1 MKKLSKQ
8 AFRSIKKLS
17 RQSLTITVFVFTLMW
32 GVDKITDFKFFNAF
46 DPISQALSDFELTD
60 YAFSNLRETPSVDQR
75 IVLVNLAPTRG
86 LIAQQIM
93 QLKALNPKVIGVDS
107 FFDCEGGLYDT
118 LNCPQL
124 LDTLGNLMLSNAI
137 QEAGNVVL
145 VSKLVQT
152 KALASKG
159 DSDEYDSI
167 EYSDKMFRDYA
178 YNAYASLPTDANYQD
193 DVKLCRSLFPKMTVN
208 GNEELAF
215 SVRLAMMYDSVKTEK
230 FLARNKYEEVIN
242 FRGNVELMDNRLSSI
257 SKEDISTTRYPIM
270 FYAIDWDKFLEE
282 QYLEDIFKGSIVML
296 GSMGSYF
303 GDLSWEDKFFTPL
316 NKKVAGRANP
326 DMFGLVVHA
335 NVVAMILNE
344 DYIGELK
351 EWHKYAIAIVVCF
364 FTIILFILIDRHLP
378 LWFDTLSVLIQVV
391 LLLTVSGSVVYFF
404 TNYSA
409 KLDLAL
415 TLAASALVGPAYDI
429 FKGFQNQF
437 NKWFTKK
444 PVEVLN
450 E

>member
-1 MKKLSKQ
+1 MKKLSLQ
-8 AFRSIKKLS
+8 A
-17 RQSLTITVFVFTLMW
+17 LTITAFVFILMW
-32 GVDKITDFKFFNAF
+32 GISKITDYKFFNAF

-60 YAFSNLRETPSVDQR
+60 YAFSNLRETPLVDQR
-75 IVLVNLAPTRG
+75 IILVNLAPSRG

-93 QLKALNPKVIGVDS
+93 QLNQLKPKVIGIDS

-145 VSKLVQT
+145 VSKLLQSR
-152 KALASKG
+152 ALSAKG

-167 EYSDKMFRDYA
+167 EYSDQMFRQHA
-178 YNAYASLPTDANYQD
+178 FNAYASLPTAAKYQD
-193 DVKLCRSLFPKMTVN
+193 DVKLCRSLFPKMMVN
-208 GNEELAF
+208 KKEELAF
-215 SVRLAMMYDSVKTEK
+215 SVQLAMMYDSLKAKK
-230 FLARNKYEEVIN
+230 FLKRNNYEEVIN

-257 SKEDISTTRYPIM
+257 AAQDNATTRYPIM
-270 FYAIDWDKFLEE
+270 FYAIDWDKFLEGE
-282 QYLEDIFKGSIVML
+282 YFEDIFTGSIVMM
-296 GSMGSYF
+296 GSMGDYF
-303 GDLSWEDKFFTPL
+303 GDPSWEDKFFTPL

-344 DYIGELK
+344 DYIDELK
-351 EWHKYAIAIVVCF
+351 EWHKYTIAILVCF
-364 FTIILFILIDRHLP
+364 FTVILFILIDKKLP

-391 LLLTVSGSVVYFF
+391 LLLSVSGSVVYFF
-404 TNYSA
+404 GHYSV

-437 NKWFTKK
+437 RKWFTKK
-444 PVEVLN
+444 PPEVLT